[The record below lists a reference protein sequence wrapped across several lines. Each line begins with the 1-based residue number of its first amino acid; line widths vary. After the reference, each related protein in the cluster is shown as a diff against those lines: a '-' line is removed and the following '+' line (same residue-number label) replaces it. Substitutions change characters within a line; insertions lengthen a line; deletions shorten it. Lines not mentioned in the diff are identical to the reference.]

1 MCYVLS
7 CFSCVRLFC
16 DPMYCSPP
24 GSSIHGILLARILKW
39 VAIFSFRGSFP
50 PRDWTQVSYVACIDR
65 QVFLPLAPPGNLK
78 SGCFTLHT
86 QIYCSEFCPL
96 KGFPLFATFHEC
108 SWVRLFYGSSPFY
121 ASSKI
126 TSWPFHEPSLG
137 VILSIQ
143 QEKPE
148 VWAAWDVW
156 CSSRSWHKEV

>member
-1 MCYVLS
+1 MTPCTVAHQLPPSLDSPGKNTEVGWHFLLQRIFPTQGSNLS
-7 CFSCVRLFC
+7 LLHLLHWPV
-16 DPMYCSPP
+16 
-24 GSSIHGILLARILKW
+24 GS
-39 VAIFSFRGSFP
+39 
-50 PRDWTQVSYVACIDR
+50 
-65 QVFLPLAPPGNLK
+65 LPLAPPGNLK

-86 QIYCSEFCPL
+86 QIYCSEFCAL
-96 KGFPLFATFHEC
+96 KDFPPFATFHEC
-108 SWVRLFYGSSPFY
+108 SWGGLFYGSSPFHT
-121 ASSKI
+121 AGSKI